1 MSDIKNTILEILE
14 EICDTEEVKDNL
26 DIQLFKEG
34 LLDSFG
40 TVSLLVEL
48 ESRLG
53 IGVNISEF
61 DREEWATPRLIIEKV
76 ENLK

>member
-1 MSDIKNTILEILE
+1 MSDIKNTILDILE
-14 EICDTEEVKDNL
+14 EVCDTEEVKDNL
-26 DIQLFKEG
+26 DIQLFNEG

>member
-1 MSDIKNTILEILE
+1 MSDIKNTILDILE
-14 EICDTEEVKDNL
+14 EVCDTEEVKDNL
-26 DIQLFKEG
+26 DIQLFNEG

-53 IGVNISEF
+53 IGVNISE
-61 DREEWATPRLIIEKV
+61 
-76 ENLK
+76 